1 MPRPIAY
8 ALLLLAFGLLASPA
22 YGADGDTLVVPLTWA
37 IGIFVTVA
45 FGVAASLLTVS
56 GLIVTLTAAVFRFA
70 GRFTA
75 LETQTSWIAQQVAKQ
90 DGAIATVAVLTQRV
104 AVVEQAT
111 TRHDRE
117 IARLADA
124 ALRPTG

>member
-1 MPRPIAY
+1 MPRPLAY
-8 ALLLLAFGLLASPA
+8 ALLVLAFGLLASPA

-45 FGVAASLLTVS
+45 VGVAASLLTVS
-56 GLIVTLTAAVFRFA
+56 GLLVTLTAAVFRFA

-75 LETQTSWIAQQVAKQ
+75 LETQAAYIAKRVDEQA
-90 DGAIATVAVLTQRV
+90 GALSTVAVLQQRV
-104 AVVEQAT
+104 TVVEQAT